1 MEIAR
6 DVFITGAT
14 GYVGRALVERLLQR
28 GHKVRALVREES
40 RGRLPMGCDA
50 VVGNAL
56 DASTFASRVREGD
69 TFVQLVGV
77 PHPNPSKA
85 AQFRSIDLASAL
97 AGIEAARRAG
107 AKHFVYVS
115 VAHPSPVM
123 KAYVEAR
130 MEAEVALRQSG
141 LAATIL
147 RPWYVLGPGHWWPAG
162 LIPFYWV
169 FAKIPATRE
178 PALRLGLVSLEQM
191 VGALAWAVENPA
203 DGVRVLDV
211 PGIRAAAAR

>member
-1 MEIAR
+1 MGNAR

-14 GYVGRALVERLLQR
+14 GYLGRALAQRLVQR
-28 GHKVRALVREES
+28 GHRVRALVREGS
-40 RGRLPMGCDA
+40 GGRLPAGCEA
-50 VVGNAL
+50 VTGNAL
-56 DASTFASRVREGD
+56 DAATFAAQVHAGD

-107 AKHFVYVS
+107 AQHFVYVS

-130 MEAEVALRQSG
+130 MEVEAALRASG
-141 LAATIL
+141 LAATIV
-147 RPWYVLGPGHWWPAG
+147 RPWYVLGPGHWWPIVI
-162 LIPFYWV
+162 LPLYWL
-169 FAKIPATRE
+169 FERIAHTRE
-178 PALRLGLVSLEQM
+178 AALRLGLVSLDEM
-191 VGALAWAVENPA
+191 VAALAWAVENPA
-203 DGVRVLDV
+203 DGVRVLEV
-211 PGIRAAAAR
+211 PQIRALSR